1 MRIYIIFISDVSM
14 EIINN
19 DGRYAQ
25 AVLDICVT
33 PSSGA
38 EDWRR
43 RRTKNIGGGKNANV
57 WKR

>member
-43 RRTKNIGGGKNANV
+43 RRTKSIGGGKNANV
-57 WKR
+57 